1 MHEALR
7 LYFLTFYVVGI
18 VVLIIS
24 VLSASVPPTAVEKQ
38 PQGVLR
44 YLPVILI
51 PVNWML
57 PPSAIF
63 LHLGEIGAD
72 WEALRVLGFLLS
84 FYAAVMLL
92 WASNALGRFLVP
104 RAVVFHDHTLVTVG
118 PYHFVRHPI
127 YSGVLALWLGAA
139 LATLN
144 LLLLLVWPA
153 AMVGV
158 SIQARLEEELLR
170 AKFGPAY
177 ESYAQATGRLLPLF
191 WS

>member
-18 VVLIIS
+18 VVLIIR
-24 VLSASVPPTAVEKQ
+24 VVFASVPLTKVEKQ

-51 PVNWML
+51 SVNWML

-63 LHLGEIGAD
+63 LRLGEIGAD
-72 WEALRVLGFLLS
+72 WDALRVLGFLLS
-84 FYAAVMLL
+84 LYAAVMLL

-104 RAVVFHDHTLVTVG
+104 RAVIFHDHTLVTSG

-127 YSGVLALWLGAA
+127 YSGVLALWLGTA
-139 LATLN
+139 LAMLN

-170 AKFGPAY
+170 AKFGPTY
-177 ESYAQATGRLLPLF
+177 ESYAQATSRLLPRF